1 MGRGASALLA
11 AGLLLLLLP
20 GEAWAW
26 GPGVHVY
33 LGLEVLGSLN
43 LFPARVASLLAAYP
57 LEFLY
62 GSLAADISMAKRYA
76 PVGRHCHHWHVG
88 WEIYGAAGEDPALRA
103 AAQGYLAHL
112 AADVVAHNAFVPR
125 MLLLTSSTRALGHSY
140 WEHRMDARLG
150 AQHLSLARRVVTQ
163 FDHSRADAL
172 FDGVLSRTLFSF
184 RVNRRIFRG
193 LIRVSDLRRWQSLFD
208 TVVDNSR
215 WELLPAECE
224 RYLRDTFELV
234 ADLLVCREASRAV
247 QGDPIGSEALRRAK
261 ALRRTMLRREGLGA
275 SPLLAAAAERH
286 FPLPDGPAH
295 RWEARGGTPEVVADL
310 SASPPPPDRRGP
322 QVQQVAEGLHC

>member
-1 MGRGASALLA
+1 MRQGASALAAVLA

-20 GEAWAW
+20 GEAFAW

-43 LFPARVASLLAAYP
+43 LFPARVAALLAAHP

-62 GSLAADISMAKRYA
+62 GSLAADITMAKRYA

-88 WEIYGAAGEDPALRA
+88 WEIHGAAGDDPALRA

-125 MLLLTSSTRALGHSY
+125 MLLLASSTRALGHSY
-140 WEHRMDARLG
+140 WEHRMDARSG
-150 AQHLSLARRVVTQ
+150 AQHLSLARRVVTD

-172 FDGVLSRTLFSF
+172 FDAVLSRTLFSF

-193 LIRVSDLRRWQSLFD
+193 LIRVSDHQRWQSLFD

-215 WELLPAECE
+215 WELDPQECE
-224 RYLRDTFELV
+224 RYLREAFELV
-234 ADLLVCREASRAV
+234 ADLLVRNEASLAV
-247 QGDPIGSEALRRAK
+247 RGDPIGGQALGRARELRRDI
-261 ALRRTMLRREGLGA
+261 LRRNGLAA
-275 SPLLAAAAERH
+275 SPLLAAAADRH
-286 FPLPDGPAH
+286 FPLPDRTAPC
-295 RWEARGGTPEVVADL
+295 WQARGGTREVVADL
-310 SASPPPPDRRGP
+310 LRRPPIGAGP
-322 QVQQVAEGLHC
+322 